1 MWLTELSW
9 KQIYLSK
16 VNNFQTN
23 LPTEDDFTMV
33 PFLDYG
39 KIELLSGINLL
50 LKLIFSLI
58 SNMDIGVPGK
68 WLKGQFVN

>member
-9 KQIYLSK
+9 KQIYLPK

-23 LPTEDDFTMV
+23 LPTEDVFTVV

-39 KIELLSGINLL
+39 IIELFSGINLL

-68 WLKGQFVN
+68 WLKDQFVN